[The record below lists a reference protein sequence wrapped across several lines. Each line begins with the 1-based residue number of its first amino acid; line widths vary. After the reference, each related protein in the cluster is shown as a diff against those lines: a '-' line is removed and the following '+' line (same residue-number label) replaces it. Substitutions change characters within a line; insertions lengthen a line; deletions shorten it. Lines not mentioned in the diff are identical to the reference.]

1 MAEWSRK
8 ESPFLQ
14 RTGTVCRKQVRE
26 LPLVYIESVLSIWWW
41 HCKGGCWF
49 YTLKIMPWKFFFLLF
64 FFNVGFLW
72 ADSIEAIS
80 KSESNI
86 IPTDIFSHPCHAFM
100 CKVVSKFAVV
110 GSEHTCILFIYLFFE
125 LAPYF
130 KCSVFKWSSL
140 NIKEHAYFFQSLLGV
155 ISS

>member
-49 YTLKIMPWKFFFLLF
+49 YTLKIMPWKFFVFFLMWVSFELIALRQSA
-64 FFNVGFLW
+64 NQKVIWSQQTCFLIHVMHLCVRLSVNLQLW
-72 ADSIEAIS
+72 GV
-80 KSESNI
+80 NI
-86 IPTDIFSHPCHAFM
+86 RAFY
-100 CKVVSKFAVV
+100 
-110 GSEHTCILFIYLFFE
+110 LFIYFLNWH
-125 LAPYF
+125 LI
-130 KCSVFKWSSL
+130 SNVVFS
-140 NIKEHAYFFQSLLGV
+140 NEAH
-155 ISS
+155 

>member
-49 YTLKIMPWKFFFLLF
+49 YTLKIMPWKFCFFLMWVSFELIALRQSANQKVISSQQTF
-64 FFNVGFLW
+64 FLIHVMHLCVRLSVNLQLW
-72 ADSIEAIS
+72 GV
-80 KSESNI
+80 NI
-86 IPTDIFSHPCHAFM
+86 RAFY
-100 CKVVSKFAVV
+100 
-110 GSEHTCILFIYLFFE
+110 LFIYFLNWH
-125 LAPYF
+125 LI
-130 KCSVFKWSSL
+130 SNVVFS
-140 NIKEHAYFFQSLLGV
+140 NEAH
-155 ISS
+155 